1 MIKNE
6 DIIKELE
13 RNLMTFSSNAR
24 TKNVGIVEKN
34 SDGVVIAS
42 GLSQAFMGEQ
52 VEFENGE
59 KGMILNLDEDY
70 VSIILFEG
78 GEKITEGDKVK
89 TTGKILSIIASD
101 KLIGR
106 TISPQ
111 GLPLDG
117 KPSIRIGK
125 SMPLEKIAAGVI
137 EREPV
142 NTPLK
147 TGIKLLDAIIPIGR
161 GQRELIIG
169 DRGLGKTAIA
179 IDAIINQKPQSNSK
193 LKPIIAVYFAIG
205 QKQSTVAQIIDKLE
219 EFGAMDY

>member
-70 VSIILFEG
+70 VSIILFGG
-78 GEKITEGDKVK
+78 GEKITETDKVK
-89 TTGKILSIIASD
+89 TSGKILSVFF
-101 KLIGR
+101 R
-106 TISPQ
+106 SP
-111 GLPLDG
+111 
-117 KPSIRIGK
+117 
-125 SMPLEKIAAGVI
+125 V
-137 EREPV
+137 
-142 NTPLK
+142 T
-147 TGIKLLDAIIPIGR
+147 
-161 GQRELIIG
+161 
-169 DRGLGKTAIA
+169 
-179 IDAIINQKPQSNSK
+179 
-193 LKPIIAVYFAIG
+193 
-205 QKQSTVAQIIDKLE
+205 
-219 EFGAMDY
+219 